1 VFPERYFFDE
11 TQGVGMREK
20 EIEEKLRREVK
31 KSGGIA
37 LKFVSPG
44 YAGVPDRIILM
55 PDGKIAFAELKAPG
69 KKSRPL
75 QISIHKKLRNLGFK
89 VYVIDNVDDI
99 SKIVSEVVNDETS

>member
-1 VFPERYFFDE
+1 VFPERYFFDK

-69 KKSRPL
+69 KKSRLL
-75 QISIHKKLRNLGFK
+75 QISMHKKLRNLGFK
-89 VYVIDNVDDI
+89 IYVIDNVEMI
-99 SKIVSEVVNDETS
+99 SKIIEEIGSDKI